1 MPEDHSEISPFVGQQ
16 DSMLLDLNLFP
27 LSRSNAQEQ
36 PGFPGVYMVTPPR
49 KTARGRERDRL
60 ILFFVLSGNAPLT
73 NQQQDLLLARL
84 AQTYYKT
91 PGSITAAQ
99 RVVADKLNQYLLDRN
114 LRSSSS
120 GRQGIGWLEVAV
132 LREDLLTLGQC
143 GPTHAILVSSQDTQH
158 LHDPQTSG
166 RGLGLTRSVSMR
178 FFQARLQ
185 NNDLIILSQQ
195 PPTAWTSGALQNAH
209 KQGIESLRRRLIS
222 QAGDDLNAVLIQV
235 LRGTG
240 KLRMMRHKPPS
251 PMVQPISEGGLPT
264 VPPEHPTSVT
274 AEVTETAAAEIPA
287 DPLEAVIP
295 TGPEGIEDEARTGI
309 QPEAADHEPVS
320 AGDLFPLHF
329 QMPDAPPSN
338 SESATVGDVTVFQAP
353 IETTPRE
360 KTPTFSPPAEDIP
373 SRQGKAAGL
382 KPRWLGKAKR
392 KSGSD
397 PANLTT
403 SPVPKARTSLFLQ
416 ALARVAA
423 FILHAWQ
430 RVSDGLGRLM
440 RRILPDE
447 SIFTIPASTMIF
459 VAVAVAVVVA
469 TTGGMMYFQRGRS
482 IQYQVFYDQALEA
495 AQEAAAKTDPIET
508 RTDWEITL
516 HFLSQAEAFLVT
528 TETET
533 LRAQAR
539 QSLDQLDSIERLD
552 FQPAIVGGLAAST
565 RITRMFTTDSDLY
578 LLDATN
584 GTVTRAILTGHG
596 YERDPN
602 FLCSGNPTI
611 GPIIDISPLPKGN
624 NLKATVLAMD
634 ANANLLYCIPGS
646 LPVANSPAPPQTNW
660 GGPMGFTYDAGDLY
674 VLDPPANAVWIY
686 RNINLSQEPRLFFG
700 SQVPFM
706 PDVIDLAVNRNDLY
720 LLHSD
725 GHITT
730 CTYSGLQE
738 SPTRCQDPTTY
749 YDSRIGRQNGP
760 IIHDAPFSQILYT
773 QPPDPSIY
781 MLDPVNQAIYHF
793 SLRLTFQRQFR
804 PLTDLGDGEA
814 TAFTISPNR
823 IVFIAVGNRV
833 YYTDLP

>member
-1 MPEDHSEISPFVGQQ
+1 MSEDHSEISPFVGQQ

-27 LSRSNAQEQ
+27 LSRSNAQDQ

-73 NQQQDLLLARL
+73 DQQQDLLLARL

-143 GPTHAILVSSQDTQH
+143 GPTHAILVSSQETQH

-264 VPPEHPTSVT
+264 IPPDPPTSVT
-274 AEVTETAAAEIPA
+274 AGVTEAAAAEIPA
-287 DPLEAVIP
+287 DAVETVIP
-295 TGPEGIEDEARTGI
+295 NKPEGIEDEARTGI

-329 QMPDAPPSN
+329 QMPDSLPADSEAP
-338 SESATVGDVTVFQAP
+338 TVGDETVLQAP
-353 IETTPRE
+353 IETTAGE
-360 KTPTFSPPAEDIP
+360 QTPTFSPPAEDIL
-373 SRQGKAAGL
+373 SSQGKAARL

-403 SPVPKARTSLFLQ
+403 SPAPKARTSLFLP

-423 FILHAWQ
+423 FILQAWQ
-430 RVSDGLGRLM
+430 RVSDSLGRLM

-447 SIFTIPASTMIF
+447 SLFTIPASTMVF

-482 IQYQVFYDQALEA
+482 AQYQVFYEQALAA
-495 AQEAAAKTDPIET
+495 AQQAAAKTDPD
-508 RTDWEITL
+508 RNP
-516 HFLSQAEAFLVT
+516 H
-528 TETET
+528 
-533 LRAQAR
+533 
-539 QSLDQLDSIERLD
+539 RLGN
-552 FQPAIVGGLAAST
+552 QPALPEPGGRLPGNHLIQSSA
-565 RITRMFTTDSDLY
+565 LK
-578 LLDATN
+578 
-584 GTVTRAILTGHG
+584 RA
-596 YERDPN
+596 RP
-602 FLCSGNPTI
+602 
-611 GPIIDISPLPKGN
+611 
-624 NLKATVLAMD
+624 
-634 ANANLLYCIPGS
+634 
-646 LPVANSPAPPQTNW
+646 
-660 GGPMGFTYDAGDLY
+660 
-674 VLDPPANAVWIY
+674 WIAW
-686 RNINLSQEPRLFFG
+686 IKSSVSIF
-700 SQVPFM
+700 
-706 PDVIDLAVNRNDLY
+706 NRR
-720 LLHSD
+720 S
-725 GHITT
+725 
-730 CTYSGLQE
+730 
-738 SPTRCQDPTTY
+738 
-749 YDSRIGRQNGP
+749 
-760 IIHDAPFSQILYT
+760 
-773 QPPDPSIY
+773 
-781 MLDPVNQAIYHF
+781 
-793 SLRLTFQRQFR
+793 
-804 PLTDLGDGEA
+804 
-814 TAFTISPNR
+814 
-823 IVFIAVGNRV
+823 
-833 YYTDLP
+833 

>member
-1 MPEDHSEISPFVGQQ
+1 MSEDHSEIPPFVGQQ

-27 LSRSNAQEQ
+27 LSRSNAQDQ

-60 ILFFVLSGNAPLT
+60 ILFFIVSGNAPLT
-73 NQQQDLLLARL
+73 DQQQDQLLARL

-143 GPTHAILVSSQDTQH
+143 GPTHAILVSSQETQH
-158 LHDPQTSG
+158 LHDIQTSG

-195 PPTAWTSGALQNAH
+195 PPAAWTSGSLQNAH

-251 PMVQPISEGGLPT
+251 PMVQPIPEGGLPT
-264 VPPEHPTSVT
+264 VPPEPPIPTTS
-274 AEVTETAAAEIPA
+274 EVTEAAATVPTADPVETVIPA
-287 DPLEAVIP
+287 
-295 TGPEGIEDEARTGI
+295 GPEAIEDQAGTSI
-309 QPEAADHEPVS
+309 QPEVPDQEPVT

-329 QMPDAPPSN
+329 QMPDSPPSD
-338 SESATVGDVTVFQAP
+338 SDPATEGVETVFLP
-353 IETTPRE
+353 PVETRPGE
-360 KTPTFSPPAEDIP
+360 GTPTFPPQAEGIS
-373 SRQGKAAGL
+373 SRQEKAASL
-382 KPRWLGKAKR
+382 KPRWLGKAKS
-392 KSGSD
+392 KSDSD

-403 SPVPKARTSLFLQ
+403 SPVTKARTSPFLQ

-423 FILHAWQ
+423 FILQAWQ
-430 RVSDGLGRLM
+430 RVSYGLGRLM

-495 AQEAAAKTDPIET
+495 AQQAAAKTDPIET

-533 LRAQAR
+533 LRVHAR
-539 QSLDQLDSIERLD
+539 QSLDQLDSIDRLD
-552 FQPAIVGGLAAST
+552 FQPAIVGGLAASA

-584 GTVTRAILTGHG
+584 GTVTRAILTGQG

-602 FLCSGNPTI
+602 FLCSGTPTI

-634 ANANLLYCIPGS
+634 SNANLLYCIPGN

-660 GGPMGFTYDAGDLY
+660 GGPTGFTYDAGDLY

-760 IIHDAPFSQILYT
+760 IIHDAPFSQIQYT

-823 IVFIAVGNRV
+823 IVFIAIGNRV